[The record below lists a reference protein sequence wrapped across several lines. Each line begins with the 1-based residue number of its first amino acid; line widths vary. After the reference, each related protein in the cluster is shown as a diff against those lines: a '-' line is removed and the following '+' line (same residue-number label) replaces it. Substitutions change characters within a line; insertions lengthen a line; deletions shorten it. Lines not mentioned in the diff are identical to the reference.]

1 MLRNYSGYQISKMV
15 NPSKQTKCI
24 ANSQPIFPDTLQ
36 ETLYVEKKHHFLGK
50 PMDLSSFDLLPHQ
63 TLWVPGHRHGADPVT
78 LPLSFRADESA
89 TSKFFSP
96 GNSCGYCK
104 IYTHTYNIYIYTK
117 NAGFYPEFFPPFKH
131 SWFPSLRSG
140 LANFTTELQQATD
153 S

>member
-24 ANSQPIFPDTLQ
+24 ANSQSIFPDTLQ
-36 ETLYVEKKHHFLGK
+36 ETLYVEKKTSFSGK

-78 LPLSFRADESA
+78 LPLSFRTDESA
-89 TSKFFSP
+89 TSQFFSP

-104 IYTHTYNIYIYTK
+104 IYTHIYIHQKCRLFFTLSVSPLLSIL
-117 NAGFYPEFFPPFKH
+117 GFPHWGQDWRISRLNCNKQQIH
-131 SWFPSLRSG
+131 S
-140 LANFTTELQQATD
+140 A
-153 S
+153 